1 MDVTRAQIRRFVVA
15 PLAPAGATGEQLD
28 AATDALLERAP
39 LATWSFDGHW
49 YSTDEVTFEE
59 LVRIVAGAVGGT

>member
-1 MDVTRAQIRRFVVA
+1 MDAPTRAQIHRFVVT

-39 LATWSFDGHW
+39 LATWSCDGHW

-59 LVRIVAGAVGGT
+59 LQRIVNEVVGG